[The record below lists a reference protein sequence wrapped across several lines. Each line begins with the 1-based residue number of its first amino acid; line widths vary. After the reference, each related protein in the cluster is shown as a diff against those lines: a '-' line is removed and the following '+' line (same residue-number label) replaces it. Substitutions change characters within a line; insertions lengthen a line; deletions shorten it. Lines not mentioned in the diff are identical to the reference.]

1 MSCKMSLEEIC
12 SMVESSVFDRK
23 SAKIDAKSLAVHLIA
38 FANAD
43 GGTLAIGVEDDGE
56 ITGIDGYAENINELL
71 RAPFDFCKPSVQ
83 VETERIP
90 CKNAKGLPDH
100 ILLIEVLQSNDIHA
114 NQADEVFF

>member
-43 GGTLAIGVEDDGE
+43 GGTLAIGVEDDGK

-83 VETERIP
+83 VAVSYTHLT
-90 CKNAKGLPDH
+90 LPTT
-100 ILLIEVLQSNDIHA
+100 SRG
-114 NQADEVFF
+114 

>member
-43 GGTLAIGVEDDGE
+43 GGTLAIGVEDDGK
-56 ITGIDGYAENINELL
+56 ITGMPKTSMNCCERRLIFASRLCRL
-71 RAPFDFCKPSVQ
+71 KPREYPVKMRRVCPITFS
-83 VETERIP
+83 
-90 CKNAKGLPDH
+90 
-100 ILLIEVLQSNDIHA
+100 
-114 NQADEVFF
+114 

>member
-71 RAPFDFCKPSVQ
+71 RAPFDFCKPSV
-83 VETERIP
+83 
-90 CKNAKGLPDH
+90 
-100 ILLIEVLQSNDIHA
+100 
-114 NQADEVFF
+114 

>member
-71 RAPFDFCKPSVQ
+71 RAPFDLCRLKPK
-83 VETERIP
+83 EYP
-90 CKNAKGLPDH
+90 AKMRRDCP
-100 ILLIEVLQSNDIHA
+100 ITFS
-114 NQADEVFF
+114 

>member
-43 GGTLAIGVEDDGE
+43 GGTLAIGVEDDGK
-56 ITGIDGYAENINELL
+56 ITGKPLCSSENFSLQSTAVLCILETVVVNCGGS
-71 RAPFDFCKPSVQ
+71 APFC
-83 VETERIP
+83 
-90 CKNAKGLPDH
+90 GG
-100 ILLIEVLQSNDIHA
+100 
-114 NQADEVFF
+114 

>member
-43 GGTLAIGVEDDGE
+43 GGTLAKIG
-56 ITGIDGYAENINELL
+56 
-71 RAPFDFCKPSVQ
+71 RASCR
-83 VETERIP
+83 ERVY
-90 CKNAKGLPDH
+90 
-100 ILLIEVLQSNDIHA
+100 VL
-114 NQADEVFF
+114 V